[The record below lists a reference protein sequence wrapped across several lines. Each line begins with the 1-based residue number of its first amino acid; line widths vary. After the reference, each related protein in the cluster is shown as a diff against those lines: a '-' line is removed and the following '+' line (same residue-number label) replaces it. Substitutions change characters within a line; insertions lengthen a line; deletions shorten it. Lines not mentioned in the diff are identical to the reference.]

1 MKLFRKFVS
10 QRLRKNIIFKIQ
22 LFPQSIEM
30 FLFHFQLTML
40 MSKLFV
46 LTLEQPPAFL
56 FSFVLRFVRTRAKRK
71 VWCQLWS
78 VPLFISPP
86 HSLSLS
92 TNSATNYLTWKV
104 GCLYTMLFSLSVVVN
119 PVYLTLGAQIDHF
132 TQEIIIWSSFRDSS
146 FSLTMITG
154 RRQTNPHDKIWKHH
168 AGGNI
173 GTQLPI
179 YTWRVCLGM
188 LQCLCRV
195 PH

>member
-1 MKLFRKFVS
+1 MRLFRKFVS

-78 VPLFISPP
+78 VPLFISP
-86 HSLSLS
+86 SLPLPLPLPLNKLCYKLFHLESWMPIYNVVFSFSCSQPCLS
-92 TNSATNYLTWKV
+92 NTRCSNWS
-104 GCLYTMLFSLSVVVN
+104 LYTR
-119 PVYLTLGAQIDHF
+119 DHNL
-132 TQEIIIWSSFRDSS
+132 E
-146 FSLTMITG
+146 
-154 RRQTNPHDKIWKHH
+154 
-168 AGGNI
+168 
-173 GTQLPI
+173 
-179 YTWRVCLGM
+179 
-188 LQCLCRV
+188 
-195 PH
+195 